1 MRSLKLDEVV
11 RVVIEYV
18 TVFVLC
24 LNTVFLFEILRE
36 LMEINSRLYFIHSDI
51 LDIEKKLGRG

>member
-1 MRSLKLDEVV
+1 M
-11 RVVIEYV
+11 IEYV

-36 LMEINSRLYFIHSDI
+36 LIEINSRLYFIHSDM
-51 LDIEKKLGRG
+51 LDIEERWSRG